1 MPNETMF
8 RQNEVP
14 FDGLLKLGVG
24 KDDFDN
30 LPERFKMSLLNGD
43 VTPVFK
49 ANINVADGR
58 NVTIPLRLQLRQD
71 APGAEPVL
79 VVYPIRQQVENNLGL
94 SDFEM
99 ERVNKGEIITKDI
112 LDNGRRFPEFIQM
125 DPRTNSLV
133 YVPVA
138 RLQMEQELANIE
150 SIKDIQL
157 GSNQKD
163 AIREGRPVQ
172 LNVGDEKVVV
182 GVDLLQ
188 PQGFK
193 VIRGDMEE
201 WKRQQ
206 EELYDIA
213 HPEFMGFVKT
223 DQNRWEYQKVME
235 RDNAGDNTLDKSQNL
250 RSAISL

>member
-14 FDGLLKLGVG
+14 FDGLQKLGVRR
-24 KDDFDN
+24 DDFDN
-30 LPERFKMSLLNGD
+30 LPERFKTSLLNGE

-49 ANINVADGR
+49 ANINVNDGR
-58 NVTIPLRLQLRQD
+58 NITMPLRLQLMQH
-71 APGAEPVL
+71 APGIAPVL
-79 VVYPIRQQVENNLGL
+79 VVYPMRQQVDNTLGL

-99 ERVNKGEIITKDI
+99 ERVRHGEVITKELI
-112 LDNGRRFPEFIQM
+112 DNGRRFPEFIQM

-133 YVPVA
+133 HIPA
-138 RLQMEQELANIE
+138 GRLKMEQELANIE

-193 VIRGDMEE
+193 VIRGDMED

-223 DQNRWEYQKVME
+223 DQNRWEYQKVMD
-235 RDNAGDNTLDKSQNL
+235 RDNGDHTVNISQNQ
-250 RSAISL
+250 RSSISI

>member
-14 FDGLLKLGVG
+14 FDGLQKLGVG
-24 KDDFDN
+24 RDDFDN
-30 LPERFKMSLLNGD
+30 LPERFKMSLLNGE
-43 VTPVFK
+43 VTPAFQ

-58 NVTIPLRLQLRQD
+58 NITIPIRLQLLQES
-71 APGAEPVL
+71 PGIAPVL
-79 VVYPIRQQVENNLGL
+79 VVYPMRQKVDNTLGL

-99 ERVNKGEIITKDI
+99 ERVGNGEIITKEI
-112 LDNGRRFPEFIQM
+112 LDNGRKFPEFIQM

-133 YVPVA
+133 HIPVS
-138 RLQMEQELANIE
+138 RLKMEQELANIE

-193 VIRGDMEE
+193 VIRGDIEE

-223 DQNRWEYQKVME
+223 DQNRWEYQKVMD
-235 RDNAGDNTLDKSQNL
+235 RDNSRDHAVDTSKNL
-250 RSAISL
+250 RSSMSL